1 MRRYGIILLL
11 FAGLP
16 IACGEGSMPEEGEMQ
31 TAVVQTLNFVRS
43 ADGLS
48 EGFDL
53 DGIETTGPDPR
64 TCFKT
69 DFTSPDGQA
78 GVDNELS
85 RLLPII
91 DLAGEG
97 VLSEL
102 LQNAI
107 DEGRLLMM
115 FEVTRLD
122 QDRARVRVRRGEDL
136 PLLGTDGRLLPG
148 QTLALHPTGPD
159 LGEAEGT
166 IVDGRIRIDSFAL
179 NVPVVVFSQLYEVF
193 LPEARLTLH
202 MPAASS
208 EEPAEVIFG
217 GGIPI
222 EQLVTIL
229 QTASNFAREFTEIFG
244 EAVRDSGDLSPDATG
259 RCTLLS
265 SALKAQLVS
274 AFIWE

>member
-1 MRRYGIILLL
+1 
-11 FAGLP
+11 
-16 IACGEGSMPEEGEMQ
+16 MQ
-31 TAVVQTLNFVRS
+31 TAVVQQLNFVRS
-43 ADGLS
+43 ADGMS

-53 DGIETTGPDPR
+53 DGIQTTGPDPR

-69 DFTSPDGQA
+69 DFMAPDGQA
-78 GVDNELS
+78 GIDNELS

-97 VLSEL
+97 VLREL
-102 LQNAI
+102 LQNAVN
-107 DEGRLLMM
+107 EGRLLMM
-115 FEVTRLD
+115 FEVIRLSE
-122 QDRARVRVRRGEDL
+122 DRVRVRVRRGEDV

-148 QTLALHPTGPD
+148 QTLALHTTAPE

-166 IVDGRIRIDSFAL
+166 IIDGRIEIDAFAL
-179 NVPVVVFSQLYEVF
+179 RVPVVIFSQLYEVF
-193 LPEARLTLH
+193 LPDARLTLI
-202 MPAASS
+202 MPQDAANA
-208 EEPAEVIFG
+208 PAEAIFG

-229 QTASNFAREFTEIFG
+229 ETASNFAREFTEIFG
-244 EAVRDSGDLSPDATG
+244 EAVRDSGDMAPDASG
-259 RCTLLS
+259 RCTQMS